1 MVSFASLAF
10 IFRFLPVFLI
20 IYYVV
25 PSKYRDMVLLFG
37 SYVFYAM
44 GDPYFIALL
53 ILLTLLNY
61 FVGNKMKG
69 LSEGFE
75 IHDWQKVR
83 QKIRQKVRQKGNFM
97 ERDYEEIFQKVLDY
111 EQTLHEKN
119 RKRIKIGLKCI
130 WIVPLFFLALLF
142 LTGSNKV
149 IFLILWI
156 VSLFALSIYLI
167 VVEYMDHNLQEK
179 IMELKGEEGTI
190 EAVTPADFDRAAQI
204 IRKTREMI
212 GEGLNSPAETQ
223 AEDGEDGECEK

>member
-1 MVSFASLAF
+1 
-10 IFRFLPVFLI
+10 
-20 IYYVV
+20 
-25 PSKYRDMVLLFG
+25 
-37 SYVFYAM
+37 
-44 GDPYFIALL
+44 
-53 ILLTLLNY
+53 
-61 FVGNKMKG
+61 
-69 LSEGFE
+69 
-75 IHDWQKVR
+75 
-83 QKIRQKVRQKGNFM
+83 M

-167 VVEYMDHNLQEK
+167 VVEYTDHNLQEK

-190 EAVTPADFDRAAQI
+190 EEVTPADFDRAAQI

-212 GEGLNSPAETQ
+212 GEGLNSQ
-223 AEDGEDGECEK
+223 LEKILNHAYSAGRILSPIIITTATTLLLIRRMSVVNIFQMLRILLAFLPVFCFFYFFCFVFFLCHFCLCLRRGLPKKPWKELRTVITMRH

>member
-1 MVSFASLAF
+1 
-10 IFRFLPVFLI
+10 
-20 IYYVV
+20 
-25 PSKYRDMVLLFG
+25 
-37 SYVFYAM
+37 
-44 GDPYFIALL
+44 
-53 ILLTLLNY
+53 
-61 FVGNKMKG
+61 
-69 LSEGFE
+69 
-75 IHDWQKVR
+75 
-83 QKIRQKVRQKGNFM
+83 M

-167 VVEYMDHNLQEK
+167 VVEYMDYNLQEK

-204 IRKTREMI
+204 IQIGRASCRERV
-212 GEGLNSPAETQ
+212 
-223 AEDGEDGECEK
+223 

>member
-1 MVSFASLAF
+1 MPIRRPISIAKGKLRRSGFANE
-10 IFRFLPVFLI
+10 
-20 IYYVV
+20 V
-25 PSKYRDMVLLFG
+25 PNR
-37 SYVFYAM
+37 
-44 GDPYFIALL
+44 
-53 ILLTLLNY
+53 
-61 FVGNKMKG
+61 
-69 LSEGFE
+69 
-75 IHDWQKVR
+75 QKVR
-83 QKIRQKVRQKGNFM
+83 QKIRQKVGQKGNFM

-179 IMELKGEEGTI
+179 IM
-190 EAVTPADFDRAAQI
+190 
-204 IRKTREMI
+204 
-212 GEGLNSPAETQ
+212 
-223 AEDGEDGECEK
+223 

>member
-1 MVSFASLAF
+1 MLAF
-10 IFRFLPVFLI
+10 VRRFCNV
-20 IYYVV
+20 YRSNEV
-25 PSKYRDMVLLFG
+25 PNR
-37 SYVFYAM
+37 
-44 GDPYFIALL
+44 
-53 ILLTLLNY
+53 
-61 FVGNKMKG
+61 
-69 LSEGFE
+69 
-75 IHDWQKVR
+75 QKVR
-83 QKIRQKVRQKGNFM
+83 QKIKQKGNFM

-167 VVEYMDHNLQEK
+167 VVEYMDYNLQEK

-204 IRKTREMI
+204 IRKTQICACGPKFAGYGKIRRVICVTFGRYLPLTSVGSAIM
-212 GEGLNSPAETQ
+212 
-223 AEDGEDGECEK
+223 

>member
-1 MVSFASLAF
+1 
-10 IFRFLPVFLI
+10 
-20 IYYVV
+20 
-25 PSKYRDMVLLFG
+25 
-37 SYVFYAM
+37 
-44 GDPYFIALL
+44 
-53 ILLTLLNY
+53 
-61 FVGNKMKG
+61 
-69 LSEGFE
+69 
-75 IHDWQKVR
+75 
-83 QKIRQKVRQKGNFM
+83 M

-149 IFLILWI
+149 
-156 VSLFALSIYLI
+156 IYLI

-223 AEDGEDGECEK
+223 AEVTEKKDEAEEIKETEEIQETEDGEEGE

>member
-1 MVSFASLAF
+1 MPIRSHVNIAKGKLHRSGFANE
-10 IFRFLPVFLI
+10 
-20 IYYVV
+20 V
-25 PSKYRDMVLLFG
+25 P
-37 SYVFYAM
+37 
-44 GDPYFIALL
+44 
-53 ILLTLLNY
+53 N
-61 FVGNKMKG
+61 
-69 LSEGFE
+69 
-75 IHDWQKVR
+75 
-83 QKIRQKVRQKGNFM
+83 RQKVRQKGNFM

-167 VVEYMDHNLQEK
+167 VVEYMDYNLQEK

-212 GEGLNSPAETQ
+212 GEGLNSTAETQ
-223 AEDGEDGECEK
+223 AEETEKKDEAEEMKETEDGEDGE